1 MVKKVAKKTQ
11 NFYNKKNKGN
21 TAMGRRKYG
30 LNQKEINKALKKYGS
45 ISVIGIFIILIAINI
60 ICFSFMIPIINPS
73 KSNIGIIIVGVLILA
88 LGIYL
93 IIKGKQQ
100 VIKQEKERF
109 KEKQR
114 LINIEKNKKKEEIR
128 TYYNKLSILAQSNI
142 QDTDKM
148 TGNEFEDFLSSLFL
162 LLGYQVKKTK
172 LSGDFGAD
180 LIIENGIK
188 IIVQAKRYSKS
199 VSLSAIQ
206 EITAAKKHY
215 QIDNAWVI
223 TNNYFTEPAKNL
235 ASDNNIRLINREELA
250 KLILKSKNLELNQ
263 NIFEDKMQEYFQK
276 IDNGQFVDIPKL
288 TLPNQNNYKTIA
300 QTFYE
305 GNYENIFIQKLF
317 TLKDKIILAYSNSDF
332 EKANSLIKDAENLEI
347 KSNDNKISM
356 HFFYQE
362 IASLLYTMR
371 VISKNYINECLK
383 YCNKDIEL
391 LKNTKMDTPVT
402 ICTLTRKAIILEKQ
416 YKLKEAIETCE
427 FGILHN
433 FYDDGKPFNIRKAKL
448 EKKLGDKKD
457 GD

>member
-1 MVKKVAKKTQ
+1 
-11 NFYNKKNKGN
+11 
-21 TAMGRRKYG
+21 MGRRKYG
-30 LNQKEINKALKKYGS
+30 LNQKEVNKALKKYGPTGT
-45 ISVIGIFIILIAINI
+45 IGILLLFIGVDVIGFGFIN
-60 ICFSFMIPIINPS
+60 SSINPQSNS
-73 KSNIGIIIVGVLILA
+73 KVGAIVLGIIFCILGIVLIV
-88 LGIYL
+88 I
-93 IIKGKQQ
+93 GKKEI
-100 VIKQEKERF
+100 IKQENERIKEQ
-109 KEKQR
+109 QR
-114 LINIEKNKKKEEIR
+114 LIEQEKDKKKEEIR
-128 TYYNKLSILAQSNI
+128 IYYNKLSILAQSNI

-162 LLGYQVKKTK
+162 SLGYQVKKTK
-172 LSGDFGAD
+172 SSSDFGAD
-180 LIIENGIK
+180 LIIDNGVQV
-188 IIVQAKRYSKS
+188 IVQAKRYTKP

-215 QIDNAWVI
+215 QVNNAWVI
-223 TNNYFTEPAKNL
+223 TNNYFTKSAKNL
-235 ASDNNIRLINREELA
+235 AADNNIRLIDREELA
-250 KLILKSKNLELNQ
+250 QLILQSKGLELNK
-263 NIFEDKMQEYFQK
+263 NIFENKMQEDFKK
-276 IDNGQFVDIPKL
+276 IDDNQSVDIPKSI
-288 TLPNQNNYKTIA
+288 LPNQNNYKSSA
-300 QTFYE
+300 QIFYE
-305 GNYENIFIQKLF
+305 RNYENIFAQKLF
-317 TLKDKIILAYSNSDF
+317 KLKDKIILAYSNSDF
-332 EKANSLIKDAENLEI
+332 EKANSLTKDAENLEI

-371 VISKNYINECLK
+371 AISGNYINECLK